1 MGRVLLVEDNPANQR
16 LFQLV
21 LESMGHS
28 VEIAGTGEQGWS
40 LLETA
45 PEGTFAGV
53 LLDMHLPGMDGFTLA
68 GRIRERFG
76 PGLPLIAVTALAME
90 GDRERVLASGCD
102 ECITKPISIPEFRAR
117 VGALLPEGGP
127 RG

>member
-28 VEIAGTGEQGWS
+28 VEIAGTGEQGWA
-40 LLETA
+40 LLEA
-45 PEGTFAGV
+45 AGAGAYAGV
-53 LLDMHLPGMDGFTLA
+53 LLDMHLPGVDGFTLA
-68 GRIRERFG
+68 RRIRERFG
-76 PGLPLIAVTALAME
+76 EGLVLVAVTALAME

-102 ECITKPISIPEFRAR
+102 ECITKPISIPDFRAR
-117 VGALLPEGGP
+117 LGALLEGGP
-127 RG
+127 RA

>member
-21 LESMGHS
+21 LESMGHA
-28 VEIAGTGEQGWS
+28 VTIAGTGEQGWA
-40 LLETA
+40 LLEA
-45 PEGTFAGV
+45 SVPGEFAGV
-53 LLDMHLPGMDGFTLA
+53 LLDMHLPGVDGFTLA

-76 PGLPLIAVTALAME
+76 PDLVLVAVTALAME

-102 ECITKPISIPEFRAR
+102 DYITKPISIPDFRAR
-117 VGALLPEGGP
+117 LGALLEGGG